1 MLSVL
6 DAEEVSAGSSDKT
19 RLADPL
25 SPCCGVCTT
34 SHEVLED
41 AGAGDGV
48 LAASSSSAN
57 RSTEGA
63 QVDMLVFAGGVEV
76 GCKSVSSWCVMSVE
90 CST

>member
-1 MLSVL
+1 M
-6 DAEEVSAGSSDKT
+6 
-19 RLADPL
+19 
-25 SPCCGVCTT
+25 

-48 LAASSSSAN
+48 EAASSSSAS

-63 QVDMLVFAGGVEV
+63 QVDRLDLIGGVEV

-90 CST
+90 CSA